1 MEWLGLFCDVIPVV
15 LHSRMDRVLALR
27 RDCFG
32 FESCDRNF
40 LLFFI
45 FNYNFYLKS
54 LFCLPIFKMQ
64 GNFFYFSFYFTSI

>member
-27 RDCFG
+27 PDCFG

-40 LLFFI
+40 YFLLFLI
-45 FNYNFYLKS
+45 
-54 LFCLPIFKMQ
+54 I
-64 GNFFYFSFYFTSI
+64 TSI